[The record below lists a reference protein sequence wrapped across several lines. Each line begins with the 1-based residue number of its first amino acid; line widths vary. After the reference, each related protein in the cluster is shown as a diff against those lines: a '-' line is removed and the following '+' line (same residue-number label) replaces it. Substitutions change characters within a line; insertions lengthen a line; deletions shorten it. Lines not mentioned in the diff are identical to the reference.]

1 MGAYAMP
8 VKYIHFEEISS
19 THLYAMANGL
29 SLSDFTGITAEH
41 QSDGRGRVGRR
52 WISSAGDSLL
62 ASVLL
67 KPSITLQ
74 EASLIT
80 PVLSVAICE
89 YMEGLGVACSIR
101 WPNDVMV
108 GDRKIAGILS
118 EASYSDKLEFVV
130 ASFGLNVRQKRDD
143 LAEIDRPATSL
154 FAESGKKLFPED
166 LLHPM
171 VAVFSDMYEAF
182 LNSGADSFFERWE
195 KRMSMIGREVSM
207 DTGKERIDGKV
218 LKFHKDCSI
227 EVRDIAGMIHRFHAG
242 EVLRMSPRS
251 RF

>member
-1 MGAYAMP
+1 MSA
-8 VKYIHFEEISS
+8 KYIHFEEISS

-29 SLSDFTGITAEH
+29 ALSDFTVITAEH
-41 QSDGRGRVGRR
+41 QSDGRGRLGRR

-89 YMEGLGVACSIR
+89 YLEEFGVACSIR

-108 GDRKIAGILS
+108 GERKIAGILS
-118 EASYSDKLEFVV
+118 EASYSDKLDFVV

-154 FAESGKKLFPED
+154 FAESGKELFPAD
-166 LLHPM
+166 LLRPM
-171 VAVFSDMYEAF
+171 VAVFSDMYEVF

-207 DTGKERIDGKV
+207 DTGKEKIDGKV
-218 LKFHKDCSI
+218 LKFHKDGCI
-227 EVRDIAGMIHRFHAG
+227 EVRDIAGMIRRFHAG
-242 EVLRMSPRS
+242 EVLRIGPR
-251 RF
+251 RRV

>member
-1 MGAYAMP
+1 MGLCTRP

-19 THLYAMANGL
+19 THIYAMANGAF
-29 SLSDFTGITAEH
+29 LSDFTVITADH
-41 QSDGRGRVGRR
+41 QSDGRGRLGRK

-74 EASLIT
+74 EASLLT

-89 YMEGLGVACSIR
+89 YLDEFDLACSIR

-108 GDRKIAGILS
+108 GERKIAGILS

-130 ASFGLNVRQKRDD
+130 ASFGLNVRQKEGA
-143 LAEIDRPATSL
+143 LALIDRPATSIYSEKGRL
-154 FAESGKKLFPED
+154 LDPKSLCSPMISHFASLYFD
-166 LLHPM
+166 
-171 VAVFSDMYEAF
+171 F
-182 LNSGADSFFERWE
+182 LKSGADSFFNRWE
-195 KRMSMIGREVSM
+195 KRMSMIGREVSI

-218 LKFHKDCSI
+218 LKFYKNGSI
-227 EVRDIAGMIHRFHAG
+227 EVRDLGGVSHRFHAG
-242 EVLRMSPRS
+242 EILRVGPRG
-251 RF
+251 RV